1 MKILLLY
8 FMLAFLG
15 LSIIV
20 TIDQLSG
27 MSLPMTFHSIYMIF
41 ATTTIYEYAIMVI
54 FLSIP
59 FINAITTSLKNR
71 SKASK

>member
-8 FMLAFLG
+8 LMLAFLG

-20 TIDQLSG
+20 TIDLLSG
-27 MSLPMTFHSIYMIF
+27 MNLPMAFQSIYISF
-41 ATTTIYEYAIMVI
+41 ATTTIHEYVIMVI

-59 FINAITTSLKNR
+59 FINAITTTLKKR